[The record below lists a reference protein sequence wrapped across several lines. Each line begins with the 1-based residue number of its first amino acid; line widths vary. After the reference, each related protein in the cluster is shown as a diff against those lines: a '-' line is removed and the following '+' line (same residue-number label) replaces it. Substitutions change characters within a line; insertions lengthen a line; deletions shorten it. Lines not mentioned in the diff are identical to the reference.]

1 MDSWFASKE
10 NFEFI
15 VRKGKDFIAA
25 VKSNRLFAVSLED
38 KLNGRFERV
47 GALGLKDKES
57 VRGYIRG
64 YDKEVILTCQVF
76 TSKDGSTGRLYLV
89 SSDTT
94 LSDVYIFKIYQR
106 RWKVEEYY
114 KSLKANA
121 ALAKLPTKRETTQI
135 SYLVMSMIAV
145 FKLECLK
152 IKQYL
157 NHFALRSKVLIK
169 SNFAAMTELDKLK
182 CA

>member
-94 LSDVYIFKIYQR
+94 LSDVYI
-106 RWKVEEYY
+106 
-114 KSLKANA
+114 
-121 ALAKLPTKRETTQI
+121 
-135 SYLVMSMIAV
+135 
-145 FKLECLK
+145 
-152 IKQYL
+152 
-157 NHFALRSKVLIK
+157 LRSIK
-169 SNFAAMTELDKLK
+169 DDGKWRSITSLLRRMLRWRSCLLRGRQHR
-182 CA
+182 